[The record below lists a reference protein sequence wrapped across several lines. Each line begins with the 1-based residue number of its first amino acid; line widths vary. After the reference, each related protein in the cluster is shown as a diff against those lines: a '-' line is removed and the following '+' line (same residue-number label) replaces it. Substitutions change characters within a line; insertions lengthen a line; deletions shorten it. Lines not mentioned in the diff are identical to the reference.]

1 MSFPPTILSSPSRR
15 GERFGQLAPQP
26 SKTYPPQHASCEDFV
41 PNSEINII
49 VRRPSFR
56 YDSTPR
62 NWMPSNPA
70 FGYQLNGG
78 SLTLPYLEPYLIRVM
93 RQAKQVLAESNSPRF
108 TALSRDIDLFNGQ
121 EANHFKIHS
130 AYNRLLRE
138 RYEGIEE
145 LEAEIEADFSR
156 MLREESLEWNLGYS
170 AGFETTGMVSSQ
182 LYFLDAPES
191 LQKADPAVAGL
202 WAWHLAEEYEHRCVA
217 LDVFRAL
224 GGGYPKRVKLF
235 LYQAKHLNG
244 FGKRAA
250 DLMRAQ
256 DEANGS
262 LLVTQNES
270 EAHRRLEKKQA
281 RFALSRIT
289 LAMLPWHE
297 PRRHPALEPA
307 DDFLS
312 KLDFA

>member
-1 MSFPPTILSSPSRR
+1 MT
-15 GERFGQLAPQP
+15 
-26 SKTYPPQHASCEDFV
+26 
-41 PNSEINII
+41 
-49 VRRPSFR
+49 VRRPSFN
-56 YDSTPR
+56 YEATPR
-62 NWMPSNPA
+62 NWMPHNPA

-93 RQAKQVLAESNSPRF
+93 RKAKQSLSEREHPRF
-108 TALSRDIDLFNGQ
+108 EALSRDIDFFNGQ

-130 AYNRLLRE
+130 AYNALLRE

-145 LEAEIEADFSR
+145 LEGEIEADFAR

-170 AGFETTGMVSSQ
+170 AGFETTGMVSALLFFQDS
-182 LYFLDAPES
+182 AES
-191 LQKADPAVAGL
+191 LQGADATVRGL

-224 GGGYPKRVKLF
+224 GGGYQRRINLY
-235 LYQAKHLNG
+235 LYQAKHLNT

-256 DEANGS
+256 DEAAGE
-262 LLVTQNES
+262 LLITPE
-270 EAHRRLEKKQA
+270 EARVHQRLERKQA
-281 RFALSRIT
+281 RFALGRIA

-297 PRRHPALEPA
+297 PRRHRALTPA
-307 DDFLS
+307 DDFLAQ
-312 KLDFA
+312 LEWT